1 MWSMSGHEEDSR
13 GRFFNIRLDWRQE
26 ERTMD
31 RGGRDNLVEK
41 LK

>member
-1 MWSMSGHEEDSR
+1 MRSMSGHEEDSR

-26 ERTMD
+26 RTMD